1 MKINYSQLGEWIQ
14 HNTLLMVFLLGFV
27 AILIFAFLII
37 RYKNNKNR
45 LLLAQEYLAVGKE
58 IPRYLLRE
66 NSLYARA
73 VKNLFLGIGLVF
85 FLGFLTETWG
95 WASAGLLFIA
105 LGVGQMIVFKKS
117 SKDFTG
123 SDLDR

>member
-1 MKINYSQLGEWIQ
+1 MKINYSQLGAWIQ
-14 HNTLLMVFLLGFV
+14 HNTLLVVILLSFV
-27 AILIFAFLII
+27 ALLILVFLII

-45 LLLAQEYLAVGKE
+45 LLLAQEYLAAGKE
-58 IPRYLLRE
+58 IPPYLLKE

-85 FLGFLTETWG
+85 FLGFLTGTWG

-117 SKDFTG
+117 SKDLING
-123 SDLDR
+123 DSDR

>member
-1 MKINYSQLGEWIQ
+1 MKIDYSQLGAWIH
-14 HNTLLMVFLLGFV
+14 HNTLLVVILLSFV
-27 AILIFAFLII
+27 AILILVFLII
-37 RYKNNKNR
+37 RYKNNRNR
-45 LLLAQEYLAVGKE
+45 LRLAQEYLTAGKE
-58 IPRYLLRE
+58 IPPCLLKE

-85 FLGFLTETWG
+85 FLGFLTETWA

-117 SKDFTG
+117 NKDFTNG
-123 SDLDR
+123 DSDR

>member
-1 MKINYSQLGEWIQ
+1 MKIDYSQLGAWIH
-14 HNTLLMVFLLGFV
+14 HNTLLVVILLSFV
-27 AILIFAFLII
+27 AILILVFLII
-37 RYKNNKNR
+37 RYKNNRNR
-45 LLLAQEYLAVGKE
+45 LRLAQEYLTAGKE
-58 IPRYLLRE
+58 IPPSLLKE

-85 FLGFLTETWG
+85 FLGFLTETWA

-117 SKDFTG
+117 NKDFTNG
-123 SDLDR
+123 DSDR

>member
-1 MKINYSQLGEWIQ
+1 MKINYSQLGTWIQ
-14 HNTLLMVFLLGFV
+14 HNMLLVVILLSF
-27 AILIFAFLII
+27 AALLIFVFLII
-37 RYKNNKNR
+37 RYKNNRNR
-45 LLLAQEYLAVGKE
+45 LRLAQEYLAAGKE
-58 IPRYLLRE
+58 VPPSLLKE

-105 LGVGQMIVFKKS
+105 LGVGQMIIFKKS
-117 SKDFTG
+117 NKDFING
-123 SDLDR
+123 D